1 MKKIMTVLLS
11 LAFTA
16 AICVGCGSNKIN
28 PDDTQKLE
36 IYLYNAGYG
45 YKWCEDLLDA
55 FKEEDWVKE
64 KYPDLKINFEKDEL
78 QTRARELMTASKKVN
93 KYEIV
98 MGSSLEGIL
107 TPDAGVE
114 DLTESV
120 YNSEVPGENG
130 VLYKDKLIPSFLGS
144 AVYVDK
150 DTQSSSNKYYQINWG
165 GGMTGLIYNEDRLTA
180 LGFAVPNTTDEL
192 VNIMQDVKALG
203 GSNPAY
209 TQTTSLVTYGA
220 SAYCNYLYYTWWAQ
234 YQTVE
239 EYVNF
244 YNGIDSGTMSRSP
257 EIFRQQGLLKSMEVL
272 ENMMHRDNGLT
283 WLNPSTGREAY
294 RETQNRLQRGDG
306 LFMANGDWVDNELAS
321 FREGLI
327 KVNGRADT
335 VKMMRTP
342 VISAIIERTPSI
354 PDDATLSEVVKAVDN
369 GQTGY
374 PGVSDEDFA
383 AIVAARNVVYSI
395 GPGHNAYIPS
405 YASGKEV
412 AVDFLRFMATDKAI
426 EIYIRSTN
434 GASLPF
440 QYNLKEK
447 NPELFDRISPLQQS
461 RLNYFSEMNVNI
473 LPSQAS
479 FPLVRYGGLSTMAT
493 GSPLTEFTGGTG
505 KGSYDSV
512 SEMVFEREYKYWT
525 ENNNANWRS
534 VLSQAG
540 L

>member
-1 MKKIMTVLLS
+1 MKKILVSLLS
-11 LAFTA
+11 LLLVTA
-16 AICVGCGSNKIN
+16 MCVGCGNKIDPN
-28 PDDTQKLE
+28 DTQKLE

-130 VLYKDKLIPSFLGS
+130 VLYKDKLIPSYLGS
-144 AVYVDK
+144 AAYVGK
-150 DTQSSSNKYYQINWG
+150 DTQSSSNKYYQINWAS
-165 GGMTGLIYNEDRLTA
+165 GMTGLIYNEDRLTA

-209 TQTTSLVTYGA
+209 KQTTSLVTYGV

-239 EYVNF
+239 EYINF
-244 YNGIDSGTMSRSP
+244 YNGIDSDTMSRSP

-395 GPGHNAYIPS
+395 GPGHNAFIPS

-412 AVDFLRFMATDKAI
+412 AVDFLRFMATDKAN

-447 NPELFDRISPLQQS
+447 NPELFDRISPLQQN
-461 RLNYFSEMNVNI
+461 RIEYFSQMDINI

-479 FPLVRYGGLSTMAT
+479 FPLVRYGGL
-493 GSPLTEFTGGTG
+493 TGGAD
-505 KGSYDSV
+505 KGGYGSV
-512 SEMVFEREYKYWT
+512 AESVFDREYKYWT
-525 ENNNANWRS
+525 DNNNANWRS
-534 VLSQAG
+534 MLSQSG
-540 L
+540 V

>member
-1 MKKIMTVLLS
+1 MKKILASLLS
-11 LAFTA
+11 LLLVTA
-16 AICVGCGSNKIN
+16 MCVGCGNKIDPN
-28 PDDTQKLE
+28 DTQKLE

-130 VLYKDKLIPSFLGS
+130 VLYKDKLIPSYLGS
-144 AVYVDK
+144 AAYVGK
-150 DTQSSSNKYYQINWG
+150 DTQSSSNKYYQINWAS
-165 GGMTGLIYNEDRLTA
+165 GMTGLIYNEDRLTA

-209 TQTTSLVTYGA
+209 KQTTSLVTYGA

-244 YNGIDSGTMSRSP
+244 YNGIDSDTMSRSP

-412 AVDFLRFMATDKAI
+412 AVDFLRFMATDKAN

-461 RLNYFSEMNVNI
+461 RIEYFSQMDINI

-479 FPLVRYGGLSTMAT
+479 FPLVRYGGLSSMKT
-493 GSPLTEFTGGTG
+493 GSPLTEFTGGAD
-505 KGSYDSV
+505 KGGYGSV
-512 SEMVFEREYKYWT
+512 AESVFEREYKYWT
-525 ENNNANWRS
+525 DNNNANWRS
-534 VLSQAG
+534 MLSQSG
-540 L
+540 V

>member
-28 PDDTQKLE
+28 PDDPQKLE

-45 YKWCEDLLDA
+45 YTWCEELLDA
-55 FKEEDWVKE
+55 FKEESWVKE

-78 QTRARELMTASKKVN
+78 QTRAQELMSASKKVN

-98 MGSSLEGIL
+98 MGSNLEGIL
-107 TPDAGVE
+107 SPESGVV

-120 YNSEVPGENG
+120 YNSEVPGEG
-130 VLYKDKLIPSFLGS
+130 VLYKDKLISSYLDS
-144 AVYVDK
+144 AAYRGK
-150 DTQSSSNKYYQINWG
+150 SALPNAEKKYYQINWAS
-165 GGMTGLIYNEDRLTA
+165 GMTGLIYNEDRLDA
-180 LGFAVPNTTDEL
+180 LGFSVPNTTDEL

-244 YNGIDSGTMSRSP
+244 YNGIDSDTMSRSP
-257 EIFRQQGLLKSMEVL
+257 EIFRQKGLLESMKVL
-272 ENMMHRDNGLT
+272 ENILHRDNGLT

-412 AVDFLRFMATDKAI
+412 AVDFLRFMATDKAN
-426 EIYIRSTN
+426 EIYVRATN

-440 QYNLKEK
+440 RYNLREK
-447 NPELFDRISPLQQS
+447 NPELFEQISPLQKS

-493 GSPLTEFTGGTG
+493 GSPLTEFTGGAD
-505 KGSYDSV
+505 KGGYGSV
-512 SEMVFEREYKYWT
+512 AESVFEREYKYWT
-525 ENNNANWRS
+525 DNNNANWRS
-534 VLSQAG
+534 TLSQSG
-540 L
+540 V